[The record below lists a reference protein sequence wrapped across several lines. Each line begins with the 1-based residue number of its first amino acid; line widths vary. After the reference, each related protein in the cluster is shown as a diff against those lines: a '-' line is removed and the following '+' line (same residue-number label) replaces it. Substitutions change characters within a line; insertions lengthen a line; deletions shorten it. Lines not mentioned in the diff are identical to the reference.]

1 MDTLES
7 VFPQSLEYNDP
18 KKAIMSARRT
28 VSVKPLSGNKITSAS
43 SSDRIQIRLPNV
55 GCLENCYLKCKLKP
69 TLASSDDKAVVDP
82 YAGSA
87 SWMREVVLR
96 SSDGSTVSQTNQY
109 NRYCSVMNRFCVPKD
124 VAENQMSLT
133 DRCPSENDDED
144 DGFVSNAE
152 TVATQAEDALA
163 VKLRAGSLSA
173 HKRKSSEMTTGKEY
187 TFCHEFQDNIL
198 DNSRDYKLP
207 LFAMGSGMLLEITP
221 EQGNNVFRLVKN
233 TAITDSQTHR
243 YARAPAGSLTSYDI
257 LDIELVCDILFL
269 ESGTNQGISEQICD
283 GLRFAVPHVRHQV
296 ASINAT
302 EQTVI
307 LSSQGRSVD
316 AIFAGL
322 RNTGDSGS
330 VQYDNA
336 SYYEAPD
343 SGNVGYKLSK
353 YQASVGSEATP
364 SFAVPY
370 GAQSFQELKKAM
382 KSINKDANH
391 GGQVSIRQY
400 TVDADD
406 EGANNKS
413 VALRKAAAWDAMPGS
428 SVIGIGLRTHPRLA
442 SDILAGRTAS
452 SGSIPLSLDLTFS
465 NLPNNAEMDVFTYS
479 TQVVEVLADGGILI
493 SR

>member
-28 VSVKPLSGNKITSAS
+28 VSVKPLSGNKLTGAS
-43 SSDRIQIRLPNV
+43 TSDRIQIRLPNV
-55 GCLENCYLKCKLKP
+55 GCLESCYLKCKLKP
-69 TLASSDDKAVVDP
+69 TLSDANDKAVVDP

-109 NRYCSVMNRFCVPKD
+109 NRYCSLMNRFCVAKD
-124 VAENQMSLT
+124 VAENQMSLS
-133 DRCPSENDDED
+133 DRCPCPNDDED
-144 DGFVSNAE
+144 DGFGANVE
-152 TVATQAEDALA
+152 TVGTQTENNLSI
-163 VKLRAGSLSA
+163 KKRAGAESA
-173 HKRKSSEMTTGKEY
+173 NKRKSSEMASATEY
-187 TFCHEFQDNIL
+187 TFCHEFVDNIL

-221 EQGNNVFRLVKN
+221 ESGNNVFRLVDN
-233 TAITDSQTHR
+233 TAGIADGNINR
-243 YARAPAGSLTSYDI
+243 YSRTKNGSLSSYDI
-257 LDIELVCDILFL
+257 LDIELVCDIIFL

-322 RNTGDSGS
+322 RNTGDSGN

-343 SGNVGYKLSK
+343 GTHTNNLSR
-353 YQASVGSEATP
+353 YQASVGSESTP
-364 SFAVPY
+364 SFAVPF

-391 GGQVSIRQY
+391 GGQVSLRQY
-400 TVDADD
+400 TKDD
-406 EGANNKS
+406 GDSGNDNRTLAVRKS
-413 VALRKAAAWDAMPGS
+413 SNFDAMPSS

-452 SGSIPLSLDLTFS
+452 SGSIPLSLDLTFNAQPS
-465 NLPNNAEMDVFTYS
+465 NAEMDVFTYS

>member
-28 VSVKPLSGNKITSAS
+28 VSVKPLSGNKLTGAS
-43 SSDRIQIRLPNV
+43 TSDRIQIRLPNV
-55 GCLENCYLKCKLKP
+55 GCLESCYLKCKLKP
-69 TLASSDDKAVVDP
+69 TLSSGSDKAVVDP

-109 NRYCSVMNRFCVPKD
+109 NRYCSLMNRFCVAKD

-133 DRCPSENDDED
+133 DRCPAENDDED
-144 DGFVSNAE
+144 DGFGANAE
-152 TVATQAEDALA
+152 AVADGGAEDTLA
-163 VKLRAGSLSA
+163 IKKHAGAESA
-173 HKRKSSEMTTGKEY
+173 NKRKSTEMASATEY
-187 TFCHEFQDNIL
+187 TFCHEFVDNIL

-221 EQGNNVFRLVKN
+221 ESGNNVFRLVSN
-233 TAITDSQTHR
+233 SAVTGSVNR
-243 YARAPAGSLTSYDI
+243 YARAPNGSLSSYDI
-257 LDIELVCDILFL
+257 LDIELVCDIIFL

-343 SGNVGYKLSK
+343 GTHTNNLAR
-353 YQASVGSEATP
+353 YQASVGSESTP
-364 SFAVPY
+364 SFAVPF

-382 KSINKDANH
+382 KSINKNANH
-391 GGQVSIRQY
+391 GGQVSLRQY
-400 TVDADD
+400 TKDD
-406 EGANNKS
+406 DDSGDNNRTLAVRKS
-413 VALRKAAAWDAMPGS
+413 SAFDSMPGS

-452 SGSIPLSLDLTFS
+452 SGSIPLSLDLTFNAQPS
-465 NLPNNAEMDVFTYS
+465 NAEMDVFTYS